1 MINAIPVI
9 GWALSLFFA
18 ASLAVPF
25 WFIWTV
31 CGIGATYAYWLPAV
45 YLAPGFWICVGLF
58 IVASIIKRV
67 FVPTIVSVSQS
78 ADKSA

>member
-9 GWALSLFFA
+9 GWALSLFFM

-31 CGIGATYAYWLPAV
+31 CGIGATYARVLVARR
-45 YLAPGFWICVGLF
+45 LSRAGFWQCVGVSLPS
-58 IVASIIKRV
+58 ASDSNDAPVGQLPRGYKMG
-67 FVPTIVSVSQS
+67 
-78 ADKSA
+78 

>member
-9 GWALSLFFA
+9 GWVISLILT

-31 CGIGATYAYWLPAV
+31 MGVGATFAYWLPAV
-45 YLAPGFWICVGLF
+45 YLAPGFWQCVGVF
-58 IVASIIKRV
+58 IVVGILKAV
-67 FVPTIVSVSQS
+67 FMPRLVLLTEANS
-78 ADKSA
+78 K

>member
-9 GWALSLFFA
+9 GWIISLVLM

-31 CGIGATYAYWLPAV
+31 CGIGATFAYWLPTV
-45 YLAPGFWICVGLF
+45 YLAPGFWQCVGVF
-58 IVASIIKRV
+58 IVVSIIKQV
-67 FVPTIVSVSQS
+67 FVPTIASVSQTGAS
-78 ADKSA
+78 K

>member
-9 GWALSLFFA
+9 GWALALFFM

-31 CGIGATYAYWLPAV
+31 MGIGATFFYWLPAI
-45 YLAPGFWICVGLF
+45 YLAPGFWQCVGVF
-58 IVASIIKRV
+58 IVIGILKAV
-67 FVPTIVSVSQS
+67 LVPRGLFTTGEPS
-78 ADKSA
+78 K

>member
-9 GWALSLFFA
+9 GWVISLVLM

-31 CGIGATYAYWLPAV
+31 CGIGATYAYFLPAV
-45 YLAPGFWICVGLF
+45 YLAPGFWHCVGVF
-58 IVASIIKRV
+58 IVVGILKAV
-67 FVPTIVSVSQS
+67 FVPKVANVTQS
-78 ADKSA
+78 GGEK

>member
-9 GWALSLFFA
+9 GWAISLFFM

-45 YLAPGFWICVGLF
+45 YLAPGFWHCVGVF
-58 IVASIIKRV
+58 IVVSIIKRV
-67 FVPTIVSVSQS
+67 FVPTIASITQS
-78 ADKSA
+78 ADSK